1 MGGWGH
7 SFPNKNHKF
16 WTNENSPFVFP
27 NLTKTLGWV
36 SSKIWESFSI
46 KKRFYIN
53 DSPYQFMQEDGIAA
67 EFRLIYREASSFQSH
82 KVFQVDFIICWP
94 ESNNKSTQVA
104 GMVIP
109 LFPYYFAYKTW
120 PDHLFFKYYIGQTLL
135 ALWMS
140 ALTFYNL
147 RMFYRVPHR
156 CDQDCDTISV
166 KNQLKNVWMFYI
178 PMWCIISGL
187 TRLYYS
193 STSSIYKVVLNQVL
207 PWQKKLVVP
216 FRPSEIAQV
225 DTDKSGWKVGDI
237 NTEFFLMNFS
247 FLSRWLE
254 LRNLSW
260 FQCNELFGWTKIP
273 FTSPK
278 TTGLSVGRK

>member
-1 MGGWGH
+1 MTQI
-7 SFPNKNHKF
+7 SL
-16 WTNENSPFVFP
+16 FVFP

-156 CDQDCDTISV
+156 CDQDCDTISII
-166 KNQLKNVWMFYI
+166 NQLKNVLHSHVMYYI
-178 PMWCIISGL
+178 RS
-187 TRLYYS
+187 Y
-193 STSSIYKVVLNQVL
+193 
-207 PWQKKLVVP
+207 
-216 FRPSEIAQV
+216 
-225 DTDKSGWKVGDI
+225 
-237 NTEFFLMNFS
+237 
-247 FLSRWLE
+247 
-254 LRNLSW
+254 
-260 FQCNELFGWTKIP
+260 
-273 FTSPK
+273 
-278 TTGLSVGRK
+278 